1 MHSYLLLVSSSKG
14 SFGEESLE
22 IGSLPLIWGRGT
34 HGKDQISLAETGD
47 VLSWFGRRK
56 GEARGLSKVYGRGD
70 SSGKPPKQHSTSA
83 FGNSGAI
90 GKGVMYRPG
99 RGGAVIGCFHI
110 GHF

>member
-1 MHSYLLLVSSSKG
+1 MHSYLLLVSSFKG

-70 SSGKPPKQHSTSA
+70 SSGKPSRQDSTSA
-83 FGNSGAI
+83 FRDSGVI
-90 GKGVMYRPG
+90 DKGVRYSPG
-99 RGGAVIGCFHI
+99 GGGAVIGCLHVC
-110 GHF
+110 HF